1 LASGKN
7 IEGMSGR
14 YIGYH
19 NTKPL
24 RGPSLVDAAFRVP
37 ISPREIVLNQT
48 WKQNIR
54 KELHLTNANGVSFLA

>member
-1 LASGKN
+1 LLASGKN

-24 RGPSLVDAAFRVP
+24 RGPSLADAAFRVP

-54 KELHLTNANGVSFLA
+54 K